1 MAASSAL
8 PPSARGTRLV
18 TVMPTM
24 LPGRADV
31 RVVREWLKLLTYEI
45 AEVTGLAGAGALVH
59 LCTCALVQGA
69 TGPGMG
75 EERDG
80 TAQGGD
86 GPRDVPSWA

>member
-31 RVVREWLKLLTYEI
+31 RVVREWLKLLTYGI
-45 AEVTGLAGAGALVH
+45 AEVTGLAGAGALV
-59 LCTCALVQGA
+59 QGTT
-69 TGPGMG
+69 TGPGMD

-86 GPRDVPSWA
+86 VPREVPSWA

>member
-1 MAASSAL
+1 MAASSTL

-31 RVVREWLKLLTYEI
+31 RVVREWLKLLTYDI
-45 AEVTGLAGAGALVH
+45 AEVTGLAGAGALV
-59 LCTCALVQGA
+59 QGA
-69 TGPGMG
+69 TGPGMD

-86 GPRDVPSWA
+86 VPREVPSWA

>member
-31 RVVREWLKLLTYEI
+31 RVV
-45 AEVTGLAGAGALVH
+45 
-59 LCTCALVQGA
+59 
-69 TGPGMG
+69 
-75 EERDG
+75 
-80 TAQGGD
+80 AQGGE
-86 GPRDVPSWA
+86 GPREVLSWA